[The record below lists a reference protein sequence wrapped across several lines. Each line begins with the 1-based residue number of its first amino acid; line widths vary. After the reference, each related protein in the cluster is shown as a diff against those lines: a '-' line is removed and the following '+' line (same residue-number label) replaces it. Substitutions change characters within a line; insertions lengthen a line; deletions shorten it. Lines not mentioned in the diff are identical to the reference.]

1 MMIFPAIKSQ
11 NLPRREVVLLV
22 YGLFIPTPKLKKIHK
37 KQCLLQMI
45 WLLFMLTTRLTQQ
58 SAYLFI

>member
-1 MMIFPAIKSQ
+1 MMIFSCHK
-11 NLPRREVVLLV
+11 
-22 YGLFIPTPKLKKIHK
+22 IPKFAAPGGGAACLWSIYSRPQIKKIHK